1 MAGLM
6 ASGLTTV
13 HQPMRELGAETAR
26 QLLRHVEGQADV
38 SLDRVL
44 ETQVVIRGSCGCG
57 EQVSDVPAT
66 KPATRTG
73 RKTGRATGRAK
84 TTRGS

>member
-1 MAGLM
+1 MDRGLRVPQDIAVTGFDDIPMAGLM

-26 QLLRHVEGQADV
+26 LLLRHIDRQVDA
-38 SLDRVL
+38 SLDRVI

-57 EQVSDVPAT
+57 SEV
-66 KPATRTG
+66 
-73 RKTGRATGRAK
+73 
-84 TTRGS
+84 